1 VFSVSLWFVYLGNL
15 FLGSP
20 LINSLVRDFYNNLI
34 KSKHPK
40 SKIAMRATIPVV
52 ASEPASKK
60 LSTLRRFLQYL
71 LLYRKEIPI
80 ALTLVFIGAVTQA
93 IGPFFL
99 GWSIDHLIEKGN
111 LQGLLLLLGLL
122 ALNYG
127 LGILAIRG
135 QIIRVGWIMQRLLAQ
150 LRQDIFLKI
159 QSLPLSF
166 FDRSEAGDLMS
177 RLLNDVNTVNQAFG
191 LTIAQMLGNIF
202 SLVGII
208 IAMLSINLQLGL
220 LSNLVVPLMIFT
232 TSLFA
237 RWARARFRVTRQT
250 IGQLSAKLEEDI
262 GSVREAQ
269 AFNRVQ
275 TNIAQFDVL
284 NAANRDANV
293 EAVAITSAFLPSIDF
308 LNTLATAGVLAYGGY
323 LAVTGSVTVGVVTSF
338 LLYVQQFFRPI
349 QILSQFYTQAQSA
362 FAGLERIFLLLDE
375 PSELK
380 DAPDATEMPPIQG
393 EVRFEN
399 VKFGYNPDQLV
410 LKGVNLHAYPGQMIA
425 LVGPTGSGK
434 STIINLILRFYDVS
448 GGAVKIDDID
458 VRSVTQ
464 ASLRRQIGI
473 VLQDNILFSGTVAEN
488 IAFGAPH
495 TTQADIEAAAQL
507 ANVHDFIT
515 SLPQGY
521 TTQLGE
527 RGAPLSQG
535 QRQLISIARAVLIN
549 PRILILDEAT
559 SSIDTRTEALVQSA
573 IARLLQGR
581 TSFVIAHRLSTVT
594 QANQV
599 LVIQQGQIV
608 EQGTH
613 AELIDR
619 QGVYAN
625 LYSLQLGAADTTVLQ
640 NEK

>member
-1 VFSVSLWFVYLGNL
+1 
-15 FLGSP
+15 
-20 LINSLVRDFYNNLI
+20 
-34 KSKHPK
+34 
-40 SKIAMRATIPVV
+40 MRGTIPVV
-52 ASEPASKK
+52 ASEENASQK
-60 LSTLRRFLQYL
+60 LSTLRRFLQYV
-71 LLYRKEIPI
+71 LLYRKEIPV
-80 ALTLVFIGAVTQA
+80 ALTLVLIGAITQA
-93 IGPFFL
+93 VGPFFL
-99 GWSIDHLIEKGN
+99 GWSIDRLIAQGD
-111 LQGLLLLLGLL
+111 LQGLLILLGLL
-122 ALNYG
+122 GLNYG
-127 LGILAIRG
+127 LGVLAIRG

-150 LRQDIFLKI
+150 LRQDIFIKI

-191 LTIAQMLGNIF
+191 LTIAQMLGNTF
-202 SLVGII
+202 SLVGIV

-237 RWARARFRVTRQT
+237 RWARVRFRVTRQT
-250 IGQLSAKLEEDI
+250 IGELSAKLEEDI

-275 TNIAQFDVL
+275 MNIAEFDVL

-323 LAVTGSVTVGVVTSF
+323 LAVTGAATVGVVTSF

-393 EVRFEN
+393 EVTFEN
-399 VKFGYNPDQLV
+399 VKFGYNPDRLV
-410 LKGVNLHAYPGQMIA
+410 LKGVNLHAYPGQMVA

-448 GGAVKIDDID
+448 AGAVKIDDID

-473 VLQDNILFSGTVAEN
+473 VLQDNILFTGTVAEN
-488 IAFGAPH
+488 IAFGAPYA
-495 TTQADIEAAAQL
+495 TQAEIEAAAQL
-507 ANVHDFIT
+507 ANVHEFVT

-594 QANQV
+594 QADRV
-599 LVIQQGQIV
+599 LVIQQGEIV

-613 AELIDR
+613 AELVNQR
-619 QGVYAN
+619 GVYAN
-625 LYSLQLGAADTTVLQ
+625 LYALQLGAADTMVLQ

>member
-1 VFSVSLWFVYLGNL
+1 
-15 FLGSP
+15 
-20 LINSLVRDFYNNLI
+20 
-34 KSKHPK
+34 
-40 SKIAMRATIPVV
+40 MRGTIPVV
-52 ASEPASKK
+52 ASEENASQK
-60 LSTLRRFLQYL
+60 STLRRFLQYV

-80 ALTLVFIGAVTQA
+80 ALTLVLIGAITQA
-93 IGPFFL
+93 VGPFFL
-99 GWSIDHLIEKGN
+99 GWSIDRLIAQGD
-111 LQGLLLLLGLL
+111 LQGLLMLLGLL
-122 ALNYG
+122 GLNYG
-127 LGILAIRG
+127 LGVLAIRG

-150 LRQDIFLKI
+150 LRQDIFIKI

-191 LTIAQMLGNIF
+191 LTIAQMLGNTF
-202 SLVGII
+202 SLVGIV
-208 IAMLSINLQLGL
+208 IAMLSINLRLGL

-237 RWARARFRVTRQT
+237 RWARVRFRVTRQT
-250 IGQLSAKLEEDI
+250 IGELSAKLEEDI

-275 TNIAQFDVL
+275 MNIAEFDVL

-323 LAVTGSVTVGVVTSF
+323 LAVTGAATVGVVTSF

-393 EVRFEN
+393 EVAFEN

-410 LKGVNLHAYPGQMIA
+410 LKGVNLHAYPGQMVA
-425 LVGPTGSGK
+425 LVGQTGSGK

-448 GGAVKIDDID
+448 SGAVKIDDID

-473 VLQDNILFSGTVAEN
+473 VLQDNLLFTGTVAEN
-488 IAFGAPH
+488 IAFGAPYA
-495 TTQADIEAAAQL
+495 TQADIEAAAQL
-507 ANVHDFIT
+507 ANVHEFIT

-549 PRILILDEAT
+549 PQILILDEAT
-559 SSIDTRTEALVQSA
+559 SSIDTRTEALVQNA

-594 QANQV
+594 QADQV

-613 AELIDR
+613 AELVNQ

-625 LYSLQLGAADTTVLQ
+625 LYALQLGAADTMVLQ

>member
-1 VFSVSLWFVYLGNL
+1 
-15 FLGSP
+15 
-20 LINSLVRDFYNNLI
+20 
-34 KSKHPK
+34 
-40 SKIAMRATIPVV
+40 MRGTIPVV
-52 ASEPASKK
+52 ASEENVSQQ
-60 LSTLRRFLQYL
+60 LSTLRRFLQYV

-80 ALTLVFIGAVTQA
+80 ALTLVLIGAITQSV
-93 IGPFFL
+93 GPFFL
-99 GWSIDHLIEKGN
+99 GWSIDHLIAQGD
-111 LQGLLLLLGLL
+111 LQGLLVLLGLL
-122 ALNYG
+122 GLNYG
-127 LGILAIRG
+127 LGVLAIRG

-150 LRQDIFLKI
+150 LRQDIFIKI

-191 LTIAQMLGNIF
+191 LTIAQMLGNTF
-202 SLVGII
+202 SLVGIV

-237 RWARARFRVTRQT
+237 RWARVRFRVTRQT
-250 IGQLSAKLEEDI
+250 IGELSAKLEEDI

-275 TNIAQFDVL
+275 MNIAEFDVL

-323 LAVTGSVTVGVVTSF
+323 LAVTGSATVGVVTSF

-393 EVRFEN
+393 EVTFEN

-410 LKGVNLHAYPGQMIA
+410 LKGVNLHAYPGQMVA

-448 GGAVKIDDID
+448 SGAVKIDNID

-473 VLQDNILFSGTVAEN
+473 VLQDNILFTGTVAEN
-488 IAFGAPH
+488 IAFGAPYA
-495 TTQADIEAAAQL
+495 TQADIEAAAQL
-507 ANVHDFIT
+507 SNVHEFIT

-549 PRILILDEAT
+549 PQILILDEAT

-594 QANQV
+594 QADRV

-613 AELIDR
+613 AELVNQR
-619 QGVYAN
+619 GVYAN
-625 LYSLQLGAADTTVLQ
+625 LYALQLGAADTMVLQ

>member
-1 VFSVSLWFVYLGNL
+1 MRGTV
-15 FLGSP
+15 P
-20 LINSLVRDFYNNLI
+20 L
-34 KSKHPK
+34 
-40 SKIAMRATIPVV
+40 V
-52 ASEPASKK
+52 ASEQTSQQP
-60 LSTLRRFLQYL
+60 STLRRFLQYV

-80 ALTLVFIGAVTQA
+80 ALTLVLTGAITQA
-93 IGPFFL
+93 IGPFFI
-99 GWSIDHLIEKGN
+99 GWSIDHLIAQGN

-122 ALNYG
+122 GLNYG
-127 LGILAIRG
+127 LGVLAIRG
-135 QIIRVGWIMQRLLAQ
+135 QILRVGWIMQRLLAQ
-150 LRQDIFLKI
+150 LRQDIFTKI

-191 LTIAQMLGNIF
+191 LTIAQMLGNTF

-275 TNIAQFDVL
+275 MNIAEFDIL

-293 EAVAITSAFLPSIDF
+293 EAVLITSAFLPSIDF

-323 LAVTGSVTVGVVTSF
+323 LAVTGSATVGVVTAF

-375 PSELK
+375 PSQLN
-380 DAPDATEMPPIQG
+380 DAPDATEMPPVQG
-393 EVRFEN
+393 EVTFSN
-399 VKFGYNPDQLV
+399 VKFGYNPEQLV

-488 IAFGAPH
+488 IAFGASYA
-495 TTQADIEAAAQL
+495 TQADIEAAAQM
-507 ANVHDFIT
+507 ANVHEFIT

-559 SSIDTRTEALVQSA
+559 SSIDTRTEALVQTA

-594 QANQV
+594 QADQV
-599 LVIQQGQIV
+599 LVIQQGEIV

-613 AELIDR
+613 TELINQ

-625 LYSLQLGAADTTVLQ
+625 LYALQLGAADTMVFQ
-640 NEK
+640 NER